1 MLRSSS
7 RRRVTRTVSVACAL
21 LAVATFAN
29 VSSAAP
35 LNLTSTHPG
44 DVTTH
49 YSSVSY
55 VLDANPLTGTL
66 TVTGEPDEFDVNS
79 QFIWNG
85 VFSLSMTVMRSTGAV
100 VSGSLSISG
109 DILDGPTYS
118 GLLLEGDITD
128 FGFQDPAPPFNPG
141 LGEGSI
147 FEFVVHVTGG
157 ELHAPYYTDDTAGII
172 MNIGNAS
179 GAPPFTGVFTSA
191 FQNTGLSGLSDT
203 FPMADPNIPEPSSVM
218 LLGLGLVPLAWRLR
232 RRTRRAG

>member
-1 MLRSSS
+1 MLRSTFW
-7 RRRVTRTVSVACAL
+7 RRVTRVVSVACAFL
-21 LAVATFAN
+21 GIAALTSQA
-29 VSSAAP
+29 SAAP

-49 YSSVSY
+49 YSAVSY

-79 QFIWNG
+79 QFIFNSS
-85 VFSLSMTVMRSTGAV
+85 FSLSMTVMRSTGAV
-100 VSGSLSISG
+100 ISGSLSISG
-109 DILDGPTYS
+109 DTFDGPVYS
-118 GLLLEGDITD
+118 GLLLEGDIID
-128 FGFQDPAPPFNPG
+128 FGFQDPPFNPAAN
-141 LGEGSI
+141 EGSI

-157 ELHAPYYTDDTAGII
+157 ALHAPYYVEDTAGII

-203 FPMADPNIPEPSSVM
+203 FPMADPNIPEPSSVV

-232 RRTRRAG
+232 RRLRRAR